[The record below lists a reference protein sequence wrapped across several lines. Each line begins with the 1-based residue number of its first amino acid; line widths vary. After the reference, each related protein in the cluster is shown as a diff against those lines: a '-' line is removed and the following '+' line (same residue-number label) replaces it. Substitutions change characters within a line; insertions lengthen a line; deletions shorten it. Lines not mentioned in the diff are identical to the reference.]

1 MNKTTSSHIEPNQ
14 KLRNL
19 EQEKAQAEHRSQ
31 RLQNRERYLSEG
43 ARKKRTHHLCNM
55 GGAIEALCPQVAA
68 LNKADFY
75 RVMERIF
82 ALSEVQDTLLDI
94 TLEGDEDI
102 ENIRFAFATEN
113 QIAQDPRGI
122 SSFKQS

>member
-1 MNKTTSSHIEPNQ
+1 MNKTPSSSIKPNQ

-31 RLQNRERYLSEG
+31 RLQNSEG

-68 LNKADFY
+68 LNKSDFY

-82 ALSEVQDTLLDI
+82 ALSAVQDILLDM
-94 TLEGDEDI
+94 TLEDDEDDI
-102 ENIRFAFATEN
+102 ENIRFAFADEN
-113 QIAQDPRGI
+113 HIAHDPRGI
-122 SSFKQS
+122 PSFEQS